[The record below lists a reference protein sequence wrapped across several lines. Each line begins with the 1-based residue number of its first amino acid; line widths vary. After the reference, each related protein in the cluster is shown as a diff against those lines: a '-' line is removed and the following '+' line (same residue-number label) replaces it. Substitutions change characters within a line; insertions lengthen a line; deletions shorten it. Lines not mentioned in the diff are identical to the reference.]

1 MGNTCTLMADSSKCM
16 TKPMQY
22 CKVKKKKDMHI
33 SPVNIHTHWS
43 NNFISENPFLVL
55 FAKFNNFKCGKNIY
69 CTKMYLLVLF
79 IIGKMR
85 VINKRILVNWTM
97 VKLLNEICSQLKY
110 AFVKIKKK

>member
-1 MGNTCTLMADSSKCM
+1 
-16 TKPMQY
+16 
-22 CKVKKKKDMHI
+22 MHI

-43 NNFISENPFLVL
+43 NNFISENLFLVL
-55 FAKFNNFKCGKNIY
+55 FARVNNFKCGKNIY

-97 VKLLNEICSQLKY
+97 VKLFNEICSQLKY
-110 AFVKIKKK
+110 AFVKIKKNKINVP